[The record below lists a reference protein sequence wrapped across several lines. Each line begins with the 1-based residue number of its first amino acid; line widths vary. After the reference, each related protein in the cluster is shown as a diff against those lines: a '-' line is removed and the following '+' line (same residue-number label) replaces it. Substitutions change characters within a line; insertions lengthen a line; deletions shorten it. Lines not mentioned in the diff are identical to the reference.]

1 MAKKIRFVLL
11 FSAFLALPVI
21 AAEIEGVKLPEK
33 IRLSSGGPELVLNGA
48 GVRHKFGFIKIYI
61 GTLYLA
67 QKKNEREAAL
77 ADSGPKRVG
86 MHILADEV
94 TAPELIS
101 SMNNALAANLV
112 PHELA
117 LLEKRLR
124 DLNKMMSS
132 IKTIGKGS
140 IVYLDYVP
148 GKGTRITVNGEER
161 ITIPGEDFFR
171 AMLSIWLGA
180 KPVDGGLRD
189 AMLGGKDVGRFR
201 LF

>member
-1 MAKKIRFVLL
+1 MSKRFVALIVAVSALL
-11 FSAFLALPVI
+11 AYSAS
-21 AAEIEGVKLPEK
+21 AAELEGVKLPDK
-33 IRLSSGGPELVLNGA
+33 IRLTGGGPELVLNGA
-48 GVRHKFGFIKIYI
+48 GIRHKFGFIKIYVA
-61 GTLYLA
+61 TLYLS

-77 ADSGPKRVG
+77 ADPGPKRVG

-94 TAPELIS
+94 TAPDLIS

-124 DLNKMMSS
+124 DLNRMMSS

-140 IVYLDYVP
+140 VVYLDYIP
-148 GKGTRITVNGEER
+148 GTGTRITVNGEER

-171 AMLSIWLGA
+171 GMLQVWLGA

-189 AMLGGKDVGRFR
+189 AMLGGKGGFR

>member
-1 MAKKIRFVLL
+1 
-11 FSAFLALPVI
+11 
-21 AAEIEGVKLPEK
+21 
-33 IRLSSGGPELVLNGA
+33 
-48 GVRHKFGFIKIYI
+48 
-61 GTLYLA
+61 LYLG
-67 QKKNEREAAL
+67 QKKSEREAAL
-77 ADSGPKRVG
+77 ADAGPKRVG

-94 TAPELIS
+94 TARELIA

-124 DLNKMMSS
+124 DLNTMMSS

-140 IVYLDYVP
+140 IVYLDYIP
-148 GKGTRITVNGEER
+148 GTGTRITVNGEER

-171 AMLSIWLGA
+171 GMLHIWIGA

-189 AMLGGKDVGRFR
+189 AMLGGKATGGFK